1 MIHKFDIRDLLKSAE
16 KLIYW
21 TMEVAVWVYHN
32 IHDYCDIEKWNID
45 VTIIQLWLQTLHVP
59 KKRGKKAQ

>member
-1 MIHKFDIRDLLKSAE
+1 MIHEFDIRILLKSAE

-32 IHDYCDIEKWNID
+32 IHDFCDIEKWNID
-45 VTIIQLWLQTLHVP
+45 VTIIQLW
-59 KKRGKKAQ
+59 